1 MTAAIWPGWPGGGSL
16 NTVSEPISISDAKTQ
31 LSKLVAR
38 AERGEE
44 VTIRRGNMPVA
55 KLVAIVPPRSS
66 RRSPIGALRGKIWIS
81 DDVDALGPEWDPY
94 V

>member
-1 MTAAIWPGWPGGGSL
+1 M
-16 NTVSEPISISDAKTQ
+16 SEAVSISDAKTQ

-44 VTIRRGNMPVA
+44 VTIRRGNTPVV
-55 KLVAIVPPRSS
+55 KLVAIEPPPSP
-66 RRSPIGALRGKIWIS
+66 RRSPIGALRGQIWIS
-81 DDVDALGPEWDPY
+81 DDFDELGPEWDPY

>member
-1 MTAAIWPGWPGGGSL
+1 M
-16 NTVSEPISISDAKTQ
+16 SEPISISDAKTQ

-44 VTIRRGNMPVA
+44 VTIRRGSKPVA
-55 KLVAIVPPRSS
+55 KLVAIVPPASS
-66 RRSPIGALRGKIWIS
+66 SRSPIGALRGQIWIS
-81 DDVDALGPEWDPY
+81 DDFDELGPEWDPY

>member
-1 MTAAIWPGWPGGGSL
+1 M
-16 NTVSEPISISDAKTQ
+16 SEAVSISDAKTQ

-44 VTIRRGNMPVA
+44 VTIRRGNTPVV
-55 KLVAIVPPRSS
+55 KLVAIEPPSS
-66 RRSPIGALRGKIWIS
+66 PRRSPIGALRGQIWIS
-81 DDVDALGPEWDPY
+81 DDFDELGPEWDPY

>member
-1 MTAAIWPGWPGGGSL
+1 M
-16 NTVSEPISISDAKTQ
+16 SEPISISEAKTQ

-44 VTIRRGNMPVA
+44 VTIRRGSKPVVR
-55 KLVAIVPPRSS
+55 LVAIASPPSS
-66 RRSPIGALRGKIWIS
+66 RRSPIGALRGQIWIGE
-81 DDVDALGPEWDPY
+81 DFDELGPEWDPY

>member
-1 MTAAIWPGWPGGGSL
+1 
-16 NTVSEPISISDAKTQ
+16 VSDAISISEAKTQ

-44 VTIRRGNMPVA
+44 VTIRRGDKPVA
-55 KLVAIVPPRSS
+55 KLVAIDPPPAST
-66 RRSPIGALRGKIWIS
+66 RSPIGALRGQIWIA
-81 DDVDALGPEWDPY
+81 DDFDELGPEWDPY

>member
-1 MTAAIWPGWPGGGSL
+1 M
-16 NTVSEPISISDAKTQ
+16 SEPISISEAKTQ

-44 VTIRRGNMPVA
+44 ITIRRGRKPVA
-55 KLVAIVPPRSS
+55 RLVAIVPPSPS
-66 RRSPIGALRGKIWIS
+66 RRSPIGALRGEIWVG
-81 DDVDALGPEWDPY
+81 DDADELGPEWDPY

>member
-1 MTAAIWPGWPGGGSL
+1 MSDA
-16 NTVSEPISISDAKTQ
+16 ISISEAKTQ

-44 VTIRRGNMPVA
+44 VTIRRGDKPVA
-55 KLVAIVPPRSS
+55 KLVAIDPPPAST
-66 RRSPIGALRGKIWIS
+66 RSPIGALRGQIWIA
-81 DDVDALGPEWDPY
+81 DDFDELGPEWDPY

>member
-1 MTAAIWPGWPGGGSL
+1 M
-16 NTVSEPISISDAKTQ
+16 SEAVSISEAKTQ

-44 VTIRRGNMPVA
+44 VTIRRGRTPVA
-55 KLVAIVPPRSS
+55 KLVAITPTSSPRH
-66 RRSPIGALRGKIWIS
+66 SPIGALRGKIWIS
-81 DDVDALGPEWDPY
+81 DDFDELGPEWDPY

>member
-1 MTAAIWPGWPGGGSL
+1 MSDA
-16 NTVSEPISISDAKTQ
+16 ISISEAKTQ

-44 VTIRRGNMPVA
+44 VTIRRGNKPVA
-55 KLVAIVPPRSS
+55 RLVAIETPPAPS
-66 RRSPIGALRGKIWIS
+66 RSPFGALSGRIWIA
-81 DDVDALGPEWDPY
+81 DDFDELGPEWEPY

>member
-1 MTAAIWPGWPGGGSL
+1 M
-16 NTVSEPISISDAKTQ
+16 SEAISISEAKTQ

-44 VTIRRGNMPVA
+44 VTIRRGSKPVVR
-55 KLVAIVPPRSS
+55 LVAIDPPPTS
-66 RRSPIGALRGKIWIS
+66 RRSPIGALRGQIWIA
-81 DDVDALGPEWDPY
+81 DDADELGVEWDPY